1 MVANRDGSN
10 VRSILPEGG
19 STTAKVYVVAPT
31 NRGLD
36 CSAAGGGV
44 VAAGEAL
51 LVLALVALGR
61 RRRRA

>member
-1 MVANRDGSN
+1 M
-10 VRSILPEGG
+10 PQGG
-19 STTAKVYVVAPT
+19 STTAKVYVVAPV

-36 CSAAGGGV
+36 CSAAGGGAT
-44 VAAGEAL
+44 AAGEAL